1 MAKFI
6 LPFFLGLILIGCVST
21 PTDEKNNMNES
32 GNDSLLLQ
40 DTLDASTGYY
50 QGSSDLSL
58 DELCDLAGQN
68 LEEKNYA
75 YAKHYLQIASEIDSL
90 DSRVLDMRG
99 ILLLMT
105 NRSQAANRV
114 WKKCVQNFPQEIEC
128 RIHLAELQL
137 TLALNREAL
146 KISNELIQIDKNR
159 PEGFFLKGMAIRALN
174 NDTTQAIPYF
184 QQAVDLKNDYIE
196 ALDMLGYIFA
206 QRKDSLALAY
216 YDNILKL
223 DPSRADIHF
232 KKGVFY
238 MAKKD
243 WNKAMASYETA
254 IKLNPQDADSYYNL
268 GYVLTELKLYDK
280 ARIQFSRS
288 IEAAPR
294 NYKAHYGRAYT
305 AEMLGD
311 VSNALLD
318 YKEVLVMRPNHTPSK
333 EGILRVNKLMK
344 IK

>member
-1 MAKFI
+1 MSKFI
-6 LPFFLGLILIGCVST
+6 LSFFLGLLMVGCISSPTDDKNTLIGG
-21 PTDEKNNMNES
+21 E
-32 GNDSLLLQ
+32 NDSLLLL
-40 DTLDASTGYY
+40 DTITASAGYY

-99 ILLLMT
+99 VLLLMT
-105 NRSQAANRV
+105 NRSQSADRI
-114 WKKCVQNFPQEIEC
+114 WKKCIQKYPGEIDC

-146 KISNELIQIDKNR
+146 KLANELIQIDKNR

-174 NDTTQAIPYF
+174 NDTTQSIPYF

-223 DPSRADIHF
+223 DPTRSDIYF

-254 IKLNPQDADSYYNL
+254 IKMNPQDADSYYNL

-311 VSNALLD
+311 ISNAMAD

-333 EGILRVNKLMK
+333 EGIIRLNKLMS